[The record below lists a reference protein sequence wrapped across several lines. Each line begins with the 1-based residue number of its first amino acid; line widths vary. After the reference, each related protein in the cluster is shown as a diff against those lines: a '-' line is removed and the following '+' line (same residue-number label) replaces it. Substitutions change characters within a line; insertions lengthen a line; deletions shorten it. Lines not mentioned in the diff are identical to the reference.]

1 MNLVFA
7 TNNNH
12 KLHEISDLLGKSF
25 NLVSLSEIGIN
36 EDIPEDYPTLEGNA
50 LFKAQYIHGI
60 TGMDVFADDTGLEI
74 EALDGRP
81 GVHSARF
88 AGPGKNFDS
97 NIDKV
102 LMLLGGK
109 ENRRAMFRTVIA
121 LILEEKEY
129 LFEGRISGR
138 ITSERHGSNGFGY
151 DPIFIPDGLEKT
163 FAELSLGEKNRI
175 SHRAI
180 AFGKLQEF
188 LSSTYKAHNIKPR

>member
-151 DPIFIPDGLEKT
+151 DPIFIPDGSDRS
-163 FAELSLGEKNRI
+163 FAEMTVEEKNKY
-175 SHRAI
+175 SHRKKA
-180 AFGKLQEF
+180 ADKLVLF
-188 LSSTYKAHNIKPR
+188 LKEWERKA